1 MLIPITLPAPGAS
14 ATTHPK
20 LPTALARIA
29 HDELVLIELQ
39 GALDVELTHLRERD
53 GRFVGTLSI
62 DDAAVRTISPRP
74 STSSRFPYCT
84 ARGHVYTHAR
94 TYAR

>member
-1 MLIPITLPAPGAS
+1 MLIPITLPAPAS
-14 ATTHPK
+14 AQPK
-20 LPTALARIA
+20 LSTALARIA

-62 DDAAVRTISPRP
+62 DDAAVRAYSLLQPRA
-74 STSSRFPYCT
+74 S
-84 ARGHVYTHAR
+84 
-94 TYAR
+94 